1 MLRRRKEEA
10 ARQANAAHAAI
21 TAAAEATHLDVRRI
35 GSLQPRALVEIV
47 GTVEHVCSSSIDGTP
62 AFEIEL
68 ADGTG
73 SIIALWTGRKSISC
87 IERGRRIALWGR
99 AAPMRREHSLVV
111 YNPRYELL
119 P

>member
-10 ARQANAAHAAI
+10 ARQVNAANAI
-21 TAAAEATHLDVRRI
+21 TAAAEATHLDVSPI
-35 GSLQPRALVEIV
+35 GSLEPRALVEVV
-47 GTVEHVCSSSIDGTP
+47 GTVEHVCSSSIDGSP